1 MDARTS
7 LSAERMELRTFGA
20 ISLGEVTQGDVRSL
34 LAQPKRMGLLA
45 WLILARPRG
54 LHPRSTLLALF
65 WPEHDQQHARWAA
78 NQAIRA
84 IRSAIGPTLVLTRG
98 RHEVGIAPEGL
109 SCDALEFEAAIER
122 HEWQRSLSLYR
133 GDFLDGFHLS
143 GCMAFERWQAA
154 ERMRFQGAATRAA
167 WNLADADEVDGH
179 LESAMGWARKA
190 IAFSPHDEKGVRRL
204 ILLLDRAGERA
215 GAVDAYE
222 AYAQL
227 LREELEVDPDPETQA
242 LAAQLRVRTQRAPQ
256 PTGSVRS
263 MSAPVLEQSKPGMN
277 AGETG
282 ERPSRRAH
290 PHTVIALAGAA
301 AALIAVGATHVM
313 WRESFAAPDN
323 PRRAAV
329 ATEAHSAWLRA
340 RHHLQKRRMQD
351 LEACI
356 RHADDAIRHDPR
368 FASGH
373 AVRGACFINTPFLS
387 NVAPAIAFSEVRAST
402 RRALAL
408 DPQHPGAQV
417 NLAWVLAA
425 AEWAWADGERHFL
438 RALRLSPGFDYA
450 RADYGYF
457 LSWLER
463 HEEAIIEARE
473 ALRLSPTVPVMSQ
486 NLAHVLYL
494 ARRYED
500 ALEQA
505 EYGIA
510 LDSGFYL
517 SYQRLGQAYAG
528 LNVLD
533 QAVLAFEKGVALA
546 PDYARL
552 KGWLGYAYAR
562 SGRADDARR
571 ILDELLALERA
582 TYVAPTAI
590 AMIHLGLGDFA
601 QALTWVERGFAER
614 DAELVLLQASP
625 AWDPL
630 RTNPKFLGIIERMK
644 WPRQR

>member
-20 ISLGEVTQGDVRSL
+20 VSLGGVTQGDASSL
-34 LAQPKRMGLLA
+34 LAQPKRVGLLA
-45 WLILARPRG
+45 WLLLARPRG

-78 NQAIRA
+78 NQALRA
-84 IRSAIGPTLVLTRG
+84 IRSAIGPTVVLTRG
-98 RHEVGIAPEGL
+98 RHEVGIAPEEL
-109 SCDALEFEAAIER
+109 WCDALEFEAAIER
-122 HEWQRSLSLYR
+122 HEWQRALLLYR

-154 ERMRFQGAATRAA
+154 ERTRFQGAAARAA
-167 WNLADADEVDGH
+167 WNLADADEADGR
-179 LESAMGWARKA
+179 LESAVEWARKA
-190 IAFSPHDEKGVRRL
+190 AAFSPHEEKGVRRL
-204 ILLLDRAGERA
+204 ILMLDRAGERA
-215 GAVDAYE
+215 GAVHAYE
-222 AYAQL
+222 AYAHW

-242 LAAQLRVRTQRAPQ
+242 LAAELRARSQGAPQ
-256 PTGSVRS
+256 LTGFVRS
-263 MSAPVLEQSKPGMN
+263 TSAPVLAQSRAGMS
-277 AGETG
+277 AVETAPS
-282 ERPSRRAH
+282 PSRRVDRRR
-290 PHTVIALAGAA
+290 VIALAGAA
-301 AALIAVGATHVM
+301 AGLIAIGATHGM
-313 WRESFAAPDN
+313 WRESSAAPDK
-323 PRRAAV
+323 PRPPAV
-329 ATEAHSAWLRA
+329 ATEAHAAWLRA
-340 RHHLQKRRMQD
+340 RHDLQKRRAHD
-351 LEACI
+351 LKACI

-387 NVAPAIAFSEVRAST
+387 DVAPTIAFSEVRAST
-402 RRALAL
+402 ERALAL
-408 DPQHPGAQV
+408 DPQHAGAHV

-425 AEWAWADGERHFL
+425 AEWAWVDAERHFL

-457 LSWLER
+457 LAWHER

-494 ARRYED
+494 ARRYQD

-517 SYQRLGQAYAG
+517 SYQRLGQAHAG
-528 LNVLD
+528 LNALG

-562 SGRADDARR
+562 SGRSDDARR
-571 ILDELLALERA
+571 ILHELLTLDRA

-590 AMIHLGLGDFA
+590 AMIHLGLGDLA
-601 QALTWVERGFAER
+601 QTLTWLQRGFAER
-614 DAELVLLQASP
+614 DAELVLLQTSP
-625 AWDPL
+625 VWDPL
-630 RTNPKFLGIIERMK
+630 RTDPGFLRIIGRMK

>member
-7 LSAERMELRTFGA
+7 LSTERMELRTFGA
-20 ISLGEVTQGDVRSL
+20 VSLGGVTQGDTSSL
-34 LAQPKRMGLLA
+34 LAQPKRVGLLT
-45 WLILARPRG
+45 WLLLARPRG
-54 LHPRSTLLALF
+54 LHPRSILLALF

-84 IRSAIGPTLVLTRG
+84 IRGAIGPTVVLTRG
-98 RHEVGIAPEGL
+98 RHEVGIAPDGL
-109 SCDALEFEAAIER
+109 WCDALEFEAAIEH
-122 HEWQRSLSLYR
+122 HEWQRALTLYR
-133 GDFLDGFHLS
+133 GEFLDGFHLS
-143 GCMAFERWQAA
+143 GCMAFERWQAT
-154 ERMRFQGAATRAA
+154 ERTRFQGAATRAA
-167 WNLADADEVDGH
+167 WNLADADEADGH
-179 LESAMGWARKA
+179 LESAVEWARKA
-190 IAFSPHDEKGVRRL
+190 VAFSPHEEKGVRRL
-204 ILLLDRAGERA
+204 ILMLDRAGERA
-215 GAVDAYE
+215 GAVHAYE

-242 LAAQLRVRTQRAPQ
+242 LAARLRARAQRASQ
-256 PTGSVRS
+256 PAGPVRS
-263 MSAPVLEQSKPGMN
+263 TFTPVLERSMPGIN
-277 AGETG
+277 AVETAQ
-282 ERPSRRAH
+282 RPARRAYR
-290 PHTVIALAGAA
+290 HTFFALAGATAAVIA
-301 AALIAVGATHVM
+301 AAATHVM

-340 RHHLQKRRMQD
+340 RHHLQKRRAQD

-356 RHADDAIRHDPR
+356 RHADDAISHDPR

-387 NVAPAIAFSEVRAST
+387 NVAPAIAFTEVRAST
-402 RRALAL
+402 GRALAL
-408 DPQHPGAQV
+408 DPQHAGAHV

-425 AEWAWADGERHFL
+425 GEWSWADAERQFL

-494 ARRYED
+494 ARRYDD

-517 SYQRLGQAYAG
+517 SYQRLGQVYAG

-546 PDYARL
+546 PDYTRL

-571 ILDELLALERA
+571 VRDELLALER
-582 TYVAPTAI
+582 TRYVAPTAI
-590 AMIHLGLGDFA
+590 AMIHLGMGDLA
-601 QALTWVERGFAER
+601 QAVTWVERGFAER
-614 DAELVLLQASP
+614 DAELVLLQALP
-625 AWDPL
+625 VWDPL
-630 RTNPKFLGIIERMK
+630 RTDPGFLDIIGRMK

>member
-7 LSAERMELRTFGA
+7 LSTERMELRTFGA
-20 ISLGEVTQGDVRSL
+20 VSLGGVTYGDASSL
-34 LAQPKRMGLLA
+34 LAQPKRVGLLA
-45 WLILARPRG
+45 WLLLARPRG

-65 WPEHDQQHARWAA
+65 WPEQDQQHARWAA
-78 NQAIRA
+78 NQAVRA

-98 RHEVGIAPEGL
+98 RHEVGIAPDGL
-109 SCDALEFEAAIER
+109 WCDALEFESAIER
-122 HEWQRSLSLYR
+122 HEWQRALSLYR
-133 GDFLDGFHLS
+133 GEFLDGLHLS

-154 ERMRFQGAATRAA
+154 ERTRFQGAATRAA
-167 WNLADADEVDGH
+167 WSLADAEQADGR
-179 LESAMGWARKA
+179 LESAVEWARKA

-204 ILLLDRAGERA
+204 ILLLDGAGERA

-227 LREELEVDPDPETQA
+227 LREELEVDPDPATQA
-242 LAAQLRVRTQRAPQ
+242 LATQLRARSQRAPQ
-256 PTGSVRS
+256 PTDSVRS
-263 MSAPVLEQSKPGMN
+263 MPAPVGEQPRPAMN
-277 AGETG
+277 TAETAQS
-282 ERPSRRAH
+282 PSRRAH
-290 PHTVIALAGAA
+290 GRMVIALAGAA
-301 AALIAVGATHVM
+301 AGLIAVGATHGM
-313 WRESFAAPDN
+313 WRESSAAPDK
-323 PRRAAV
+323 PHPAAV
-329 ATEAHSAWLRA
+329 ASEAHTAWLRA
-340 RHHLQKRRMQD
+340 RHDLQKRRTQD

-356 RHADDAIRHDPR
+356 RHADDAIRNDPR

-373 AVRGACFINTPFLS
+373 AVRGACFINTTLLS
-387 NVAPAIAFSEVRAST
+387 NVAPAVAFSEVRASVG
-402 RRALAL
+402 RALAL
-408 DPQHPGAQV
+408 EPEHPGAHV
-417 NLAWVLAA
+417 AHAWVLAA
-425 AEWAWADGERHFL
+425 AEWAWADAERHFL
-438 RALRLSPGFDYA
+438 RALRQGPGFDYA

-494 ARRYED
+494 ARRYEG
-500 ALEQA
+500 ALAQA
-505 EYGIA
+505 EHGIA

-517 SYQRLGQAYAG
+517 AYQRLGQAHAG

-571 ILDELLALERA
+571 VLDELLALERT

>member
-20 ISLGEVTQGDVRSL
+20 ISLGGVTQGDASSL
-34 LAQPKRMGLLA
+34 LAQPKRIGLLA
-45 WLILARPRG
+45 WLLLARPRG

-84 IRSAIGPTLVLTRG
+84 IRSAIGPTVVLTRG
-98 RHEVGIAPEGL
+98 RHEVGVAPEGL
-109 SCDALEFEAAIER
+109 WCDAMEFEVAIER
-122 HEWQRSLSLYR
+122 HEWQRALSLYR
-133 GDFLDGFHLS
+133 GEFLDGLHLS
-143 GCMAFERWQAA
+143 GCPAFERWQAT
-154 ERMRFQGAATRAA
+154 ERTRFQGAATRTA
-167 WNLADADEVDGH
+167 WSLADADQADGR
-179 LESAMGWARKA
+179 LESAVEWARKA

-204 ILLLDRAGERA
+204 ILLLDGAGERA
-215 GAVDAYE
+215 GALDAYE

-242 LAAQLRVRTQRAPQ
+242 LAAQLRMRTQRAPQ

-263 MSAPVLEQSKPGMN
+263 MFTPVLRPSKPGMN

-282 ERPSRRAH
+282 QRLSRRGGR
-290 PHTVIALAGAA
+290 HTMISLAGAV

-323 PRRAAV
+323 PRPAAV
-329 ATEAHSAWLRA
+329 AKEAHSAWLRA
-340 RHHLQKRRMQD
+340 RHHLQKRRPQD
-351 LEACI
+351 LDACI
-356 RHADDAIRHDPR
+356 RHADDAIKHDAR

-373 AVRGACFINTPFLS
+373 AVRGACFINTTFLS
-387 NVAPAIAFSEVRAST
+387 NVAPAVAFSEVRASA

-408 DPQHPGAQV
+408 EPQHAGAHV

-425 AEWAWADGERHFL
+425 AEWAWADAERHFL
-438 RALRLSPGFDYA
+438 RALRQRPGFDYA

-517 SYQRLGQAYAG
+517 SYQRLGQAHAG
-528 LNVLD
+528 LNALD

-562 SGRADDARR
+562 AGRADDARR
-571 ILDELLALERA
+571 VLDNLLALERA

-590 AMIHLGLGDFA
+590 AMIHLGLGDLA
-601 QALTWVERGFAER
+601 QTLAWIERGFAER

-625 AWDPL
+625 VWDPL
-630 RTNPKFLGIIERMK
+630 RTDPGFLGIIGRMK

>member
-1 MDARTS
+1 M
-7 LSAERMELRTFGA
+7 
-20 ISLGEVTQGDVRSL
+20 
-34 LAQPKRMGLLA
+34 
-45 WLILARPRG
+45 
-54 LHPRSTLLALF
+54 
-65 WPEHDQQHARWAA
+65 
-78 NQAIRA
+78 
-84 IRSAIGPTLVLTRG
+84 VLTRG

-109 SCDALEFEAAIER
+109 WCDALEFEAAIER
-122 HEWQRSLSLYR
+122 HEWQRALSLYR
-133 GDFLDGFHLS
+133 GEFLDGFHLS

-154 ERMRFQGAATRAA
+154 ERTRFQGSATRAA
-167 WNLADADEVDGH
+167 WNLADTDEADGH
-179 LESAMGWARKA
+179 LESAVEWARKA
-190 IAFSPHDEKGVRRL
+190 VAFSPHEEKGVRRL
-204 ILLLDRAGERA
+204 ILMLDRAGERA
-215 GAVDAYE
+215 GAVHAYE
-222 AYAQL
+222 AYAHW

-242 LAAQLRVRTQRAPQ
+242 LAAEIRAHSQGTPQ
-256 PTGSVRS
+256 PSGFVRS
-263 MSAPVLEQSKPGMN
+263 MSAPLLEQSRPGMN
-277 AGETG
+277 AAETAH
-282 ERPSRRAH
+282 RPSRRAH
-290 PHTVIALAGAA
+290 GRTVIALAGAVA
-301 AALIAVGATHVM
+301 GLIAVGATHGM
-313 WRESFAAPDN
+313 WRESSAAPDH
-323 PRRAAV
+323 PRPAAV
-329 ATEAHSAWLRA
+329 ATEAQSAWLRA
-340 RHHLQKRRMQD
+340 RHHLQKRTTQD

-373 AVRGACFINTPFLS
+373 AVRGACFINAPFLS
-387 NVAPAIAFSEVRAST
+387 NVAPTIAFSEVRASSE
-402 RRALAL
+402 RALAL
-408 DPQHPGAQV
+408 DPQHAGAHV
-417 NLAWVLAA
+417 DLAWVLAA
-425 AEWAWADGERHFL
+425 AEWAWVDAERHFL
-438 RALRLSPGFDYA
+438 RALRQSPGFDYA

-500 ALEQA
+500 AVEQA
-505 EYGIA
+505 EHGIA

-517 SYQRLGQAYAG
+517 AYQRLGQAYAG
-528 LNVLD
+528 LNALD
-533 QAVLAFEKGVALA
+533 QAVSAFEKGVILA
-546 PDYARL
+546 PEYARL

-562 SGRADDARR
+562 SGRTDDARR
-571 ILDELLALERA
+571 VLDELLALERA

-625 AWDPL
+625 VWDPL